1 MRSGESKIEVR
12 LQTPAPYSE
21 YSYASSAMSHAHAY
35 ILPVLDEILAGV
47 PANACVLDVGCGN
60 GAVTAYLAKQFPAV
74 TGVDFSD
81 SGIEQAR
88 RNFPRVQ
95 FERADV
101 SGEMVELAP
110 GSFDLAVSLEVV
122 EHLYQPRLFAANCF
136 RLLKPGGRLV
146 VSTPYHGYLKNL
158 LLAATG
164 KMDAH
169 FTALWDCG
177 HIKFW
182 SQQTLMELLREPGF
196 SDFEFR
202 GCGRVPYLWKSML
215 LSCRK
220 PG

>member
-1 MRSGESKIEVR
+1 
-12 LQTPAPYSE
+12 
-21 YSYASSAMSHAHAY
+21 MSHAHAY
-35 ILPVLDEILAGV
+35 ILPVLDEMLRGV
-47 PANACVLDVGCGN
+47 PTNACVVDIGCGN
-60 GAVTAYLAKQFPAV
+60 GAVTALLAKRFPAV

-88 RNFPRVQ
+88 RHFPQVR

-101 SGEMVELAP
+101 SGEMAELAP

-158 LLAATG
+158 VLAATG

-182 SQQTLMELLREPGF
+182 SEQTLTELLREPGF